1 MWPTC
6 GSETDSLA
14 APHRVVRGFL
24 EVEESLEVVTG
35 GYQGPFKAGLFQTA
49 QHEAPETYSFLDD
62 AKYRFHCFL
71 AQTVE
76 FLAFGGI

>member
-1 MWPTC
+1 MVPPQ
-6 GSETDSLA
+6 L
-14 APHRVVRGFL
+14 VVRGFP

-35 GYQGPFKAGLFQTA
+35 GYQGPFKADLFQAA

-76 FLAFGGI
+76 FLAFG